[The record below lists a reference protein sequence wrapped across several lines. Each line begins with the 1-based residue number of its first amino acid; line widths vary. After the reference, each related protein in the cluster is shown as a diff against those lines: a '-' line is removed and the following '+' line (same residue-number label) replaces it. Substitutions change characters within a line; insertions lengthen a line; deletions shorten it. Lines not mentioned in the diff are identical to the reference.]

1 MEPLDPPAGS
11 APGERVFVQGYEK
24 GQPDEELKPKKK
36 VFEKLQADFKISDD
50 CVAQWK
56 QTNFMTKLGFVSCK
70 SLKGGNIS

>member
-1 MEPLDPPAGS
+1 MSLHRDFYL
-11 APGERVFVQGYEK
+11 FVC
-24 GQPDEELKPKKK
+24 L
-36 VFEKLQADFKISDD
+36 VQADFKISDD